1 MYGKGEIIRMRR
13 KVFFLALLTAR
24 PIFAQVPVNQGQL
37 EANKKLALDF
47 FKAGIKNPDR
57 MAQYL
62 ADDYV
67 QHNPRFVK
75 FGEAHH
81 VSGKQGFVMAIE
93 SWILGPTAKQGEP
106 APPPAPR
113 TPALVV
119 AEGDI
124 VTIIWKQMQP
134 DPNDHSQ
141 TYESFAFDTFR
152 IKNGKLAEHWDGA
165 TKRLRVMPGQ
175 APIARVSWLTVRGH
189 TRNFARNARASD
201 TSSEWRHMEAA

>member
-1 MYGKGEIIRMRR
+1 MRR

-124 VTIIWKQMQP
+124 VTIIWKQMRP
-134 DPNDHSQ
+134 DPDDHSQ

-165 TKRLRVMPGQ
+165 TR
-175 APIARVSWLTVRGH
+175 
-189 TRNFARNARASD
+189 
-201 TSSEWRHMEAA
+201 